1 MALVWTQAGVDFLT
15 RLVIRLI
22 RRRTMSSQPVTMS
35 HPPSIFLHSGRK
47 KCQKFPTLPHPSTQ
61 KSQKKLCIISPVSCT
76 VPCTCTCIM
85 AAWLSDPWI
94 LPDLDILCKHHPL
107 WNTAAQFSDPHRR
120 LATSSVNI
128 NMCPQSTLLH
138 GTAFYLT
145 YFTTNYFSNDLG
157 NGSFKDLRG
166 VIVSSKHGVLTLQT
180 VHITHAMNCPM
191 H

>member
-1 MALVWTQAGVDFLT
+1 MCPTSLGRKEKKLSNVHMCSV
-15 RLVIRLI
+15 
-22 RRRTMSSQPVTMS
+22 TMSPQPVTMS
-35 HPPSIFLHSGRK
+35 PPLSFSILQQGE
-47 KCQKFPTLPHPSTQ
+47 KCQKSAPSLPTSAQNLSLHHFHGVQFNGVLKALSQGLTRPSRNQ
-61 KSQKKLCIISPVSCT
+61 PGYQIL
-76 VPCTCTCIM
+76 
-85 AAWLSDPWI
+85 AFHLSM
-94 LPDLDILCKHHPL
+94 LCKYCHCETQQ
-107 WNTAAQFSDPHRR
+107 WFSDPHRR

-166 VIVSSKHGVLTLQT
+166 VIVSSKHCVLTLQT